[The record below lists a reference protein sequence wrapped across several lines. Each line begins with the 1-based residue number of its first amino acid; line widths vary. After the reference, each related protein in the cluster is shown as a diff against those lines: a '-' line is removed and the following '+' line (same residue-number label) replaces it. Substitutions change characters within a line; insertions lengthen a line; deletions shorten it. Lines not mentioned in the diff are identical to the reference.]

1 MEERIR
7 ERKGGREKGHLMDGR
22 RGQIREAADEKQNP
36 SEENR
41 SRGHGGNGDN

>member
-41 SRGHGGNGDN
+41 SRGRNGDN